1 MNDVQN
7 RTLAQYQSTANQ
19 VAIGHIYQASCQ
31 LGLLESLQAG
41 QKNITQL
48 ADTCQLQLDPLRRL
62 LECLRQLGVI
72 EQYEEDFALAP
83 ATQLFM
89 QHENDLGSYRWEP
102 LASVLREGAIGDQ
115 AEIAAFRNRRM
126 AVQWATTAAAL
137 ELVQVLGV
145 EQQPR
150 GGTLLDLGCGI
161 GVWSMAIAHHDPSV
175 QLTLADDPVTLAGAR
190 ATATSIGLVDRITT
204 LEGDYHE
211 MELPAASFDM
221 VLMTELL
228 SLESVDGQRQLLAR
242 ARQALKPT
250 GELVLAD
257 LFGGQAEGELALSIL
272 SLEMGLASHDA
283 SPCDPHQLQQLL
295 MEAGFEKPRYAH
307 LQAPPRLY
315 GAMVSRLQAD

>member
-19 VAIGHIYQASCQ
+19 VATGHIYQASCQ
-31 LGLLESLQAG
+31 LGLLESLQTG
-41 QKNITQL
+41 QKNIAQL
-48 ADTCQLQLDPLRRL
+48 AETCQLQLDPLRRL
-62 LECLRQLGVI
+62 LECLRLLGVI

-89 QHENDLGSYRWEP
+89 QHEKDLGNYRWEP

-115 AEIAAFRNRRM
+115 AEITAFRNRRM

-190 ATATSIGLVDRITT
+190 ATATSIGLADRLTT
-204 LEGDYHE
+204 LEGDYRE
-211 MELPAASFDM
+211 VELPAASFDM

-257 LFGGQAEGELALSIL
+257 LFGGQPEGELTLSIL

-283 SPCDPHQLQQLL
+283 SPCDPHQLQQLV
-295 MEAGFEKPRYAH
+295 METGFEKPRYAH
-307 LQAPPRLY
+307 LQAPPCLY
-315 GAMVSRLQAD
+315 GAMVSRPQAD